1 MPKPMDR
8 RQLLLLLP
16 ALAAAACGRGPVGPG
31 SPEAVAPAPGPDGL
45 ADGDTGHLLRHIDSS
60 PRTLDPTLNTEVPA
74 QRVIDDLF
82 EGLVRVAPDGSLVP
96 GVARHWETL
105 EDGRLLRFELRD
117 DARWSNGDPV
127 TAGDFLYSWRRLVD
141 PATASQSSQWV
152 AAIEGALDIATG
164 KADPATLGVRV
175 VDDHTLEVRLLQ
187 PTPWFLYLLTNTFL
201 MPLHRATI
209 EAHGERWTRPEHLV
223 GNGAFTL
230 ASFRIN
236 GSIVLDANPAYWDA
250 ASVALRRVTY
260 VPIEDRNAVIS
271 RYLAGDFQV
280 ADSFAIDEID
290 WLRGRIGT
298 QARLA
303 PYFGTVMFAFD
314 VRRAPFDS
322 LPLREALLMALDREI
337 ITEKLLH
344 GLFLPAYGIVPP
356 LAGYEADLPAWT
368 RLPPAER
375 RALARERYAEA
386 GYGPD
391 RPLRAAMVVATSGPD
406 MRRLF
411 EAMSAMWRV
420 ALGAEIAVEPEEF
433 KVLQQ
438 NRELRKLRLF
448 WHAWIGDYPDPLT
461 FLDLPRR
468 SSPQNFGGFDDARYE
483 ELLDAAVATVDERQR
498 LRLYAQAER
507 VLMDQAALLPVY
519 FYQSRHLLSP
529 WVRGW
534 QDNPMD
540 RHLSRDLSLVAPT

>member
-1 MPKPMDR
+1 M
-8 RQLLLLLP
+8 
-16 ALAAAACGRGPVGPG
+16 A
-31 SPEAVAPAPGPDGL
+31 
-45 ADGDTGHLLRHIDSS
+45 
-60 PRTLDPTLNTEVPA
+60 
-74 QRVIDDLF
+74 F
-82 EGLVRVAPDGSLVP
+82 APDGSLSP

-105 EDGRLLRFELRD
+105 EGGRLLRFELRD

-127 TAGDFLYSWRRLVD
+127 TAGDFLYAWRRLVD

-164 KADPATLGVRV
+164 KAEPATLGVRV

-201 MPLHRATI
+201 MPLHRATV
-209 EAHGERWTRPEHLV
+209 ETHGDRWTRPENLV
-223 GNGAFTL
+223 CNGAFTL

-260 VPIEDRNAVIS
+260 VPLEDRNAVIS
-271 RYLAGDFQV
+271 RYLAGDIQV
-280 ADSFAIDEID
+280 ADTFAVEEIE
-290 WLRGRIGT
+290 WLRERIGT

-314 VRRAPFDS
+314 VRRPPFDS

-337 ITEKLLH
+337 ITEKLLR
-344 GLFLPAYGIVPP
+344 GLFLPAYGVVPP
-356 LAGYEADLPAWT
+356 LDGYEPDLPAWT
-368 RLPPAER
+368 RLPREER
-375 RALARERYAEA
+375 HALAQQRYAAA
-386 GYGPD
+386 GYGPG
-391 RPLRAAMVVATSGPD
+391 RPLRAALVVATSGPD

-420 ALGAEIAVEPEEF
+420 ALGAEITVEPEEF

-483 ELLDAAVATVDERQR
+483 DLLDAAVATVDERQR
-498 LRLYAQAER
+498 LLLYAQAER
-507 VLMDQAALLPVY
+507 VLIEQAALLPVY

-529 WVRGW
+529 ALRGW